1 VWCGPDKGPGYE
13 MLYRLVK
20 SCGAPG
26 IVMAP
31 GPDFHHFAN
40 PATAQDA
47 LTAAGFSAV
56 RSAVVPSGWDF
67 DRPEGFCEMFER
79 GTVRAA
85 ELLSRQPPENL
96 AAIRS
101 ALTGEVRTR
110 FADGGRW
117 RVPAPA
123 ALVSATA

>member
-1 VWCGPDKGPGYE
+1 VARC
-13 MLYRLVK
+13 
-20 SCGAPG
+20 
-26 IVMAP
+26 
-31 GPDFHHFAN
+31 
-40 PATAQDA
+40 
-47 LTAAGFSAV
+47 
-56 RSAVVPSGWDF
+56 
-67 DRPEGFCEMFER
+67 
-79 GTVRAA
+79 AA